1 MHQSIDRWDKYE
13 YKEIPNKM
21 SDSEETEANEFDWSD
36 IFIIIINTADTIMI
50 DLYGNHSSISG

>member
-36 IFIIIINTADTIMI
+36 IFIIIINTADT
-50 DLYGNHSSISG
+50 

>member
-1 MHQSIDRWDKYE
+1 
-13 YKEIPNKM
+13 M

-50 DLYGNHSSISG
+50 DCYDNHSSISG